1 MQQAATYQQR
11 SRELLA
17 RARAELDTDLAQA
30 GEKGWGAAASIVKA
44 VAEDRGVYHGN
55 HRSLYEIVTG
65 LVRETTDDDIRKE
78 FASANELHH
87 NFYENWFDRENVEVR
102 LQDVERFVG
111 RVEILLNS
119 SP

>member
-17 RARAELDTDLAQA
+17 RAYSELDTDLAQA

-44 VAEDRGVYHGN
+44 VAEQRGIYHRT
-55 HRSLYEIVTG
+55 HRALSVIVESLE
-65 LVRETTDDDIRKE
+65 RETGDVNLGRLFDR
-78 FASANELHH
+78 ASALHQ
-87 NFYENWFDRENVEVR
+87 NFYENLYDRR
-102 LQDVERFVG
+102 S
-111 RVEILLNS
+111 VEIRLRAVQQFVEKTESLLSS